1 MSAPSIPP
9 LPDDRE
15 QTIDRLWE
23 ASNHGTRREDVARA
37 YEAGVAAERER
48 YETLRWLVAGGV
60 DLFKGAP
67 GGGEMTQAEAE
78 KWVDGRVAEA
88 QALSF
93 TG

>member
-1 MSAPSIPP
+1 MSEAKIYTA
-9 LPDDRE
+9 RE
-15 QTIDRLWE
+15 FTILVE
-23 ASNHGTRREDVARA
+23 QAVA
-37 YEAGVAAERER
+37 EERER

-78 KWVDGRVAEA
+78 QWIDGRVAET